1 MKGVRSGPQAL
12 IAPLSAPKTPS
23 GTAPGGTHLFR
34 KGNQDARSLLDLTH
48 DRAIETLPPRCPTC
62 AGHHPPGS
70 SRHTPTSTHVGESSM
85 PWKRTQ

>member
-34 KGNQDARSLLDLTH
+34 KGNQDARSLLDLTLTGPTPCRPPDPLVVH
-48 DRAIETLPPRCPTC
+48 LGRATTSCTTTAIPR
-62 AGHHPPGS
+62 
-70 SRHTPTSTHVGESSM
+70 
-85 PWKRTQ
+85 RTA